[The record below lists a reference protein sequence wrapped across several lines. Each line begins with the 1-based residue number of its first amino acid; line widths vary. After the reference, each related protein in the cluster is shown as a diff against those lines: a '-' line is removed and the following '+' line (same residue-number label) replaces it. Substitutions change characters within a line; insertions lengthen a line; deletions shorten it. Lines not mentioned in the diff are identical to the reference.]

1 MWNLQSRHLYLCVG
15 IRADMSTFLPA
26 VLRGGVDIVQLREKY
41 ADRETQRV
49 AALEM
54 RAICQEFNVPFIM
67 NDDAEL
73 ALEVAA
79 DGVHVGQDDVS
90 IEHCR
95 NVLGEQAI
103 VGISTHADDEFAAA
117 LPLAVTYRSAGPILA
132 TPTKL
137 ERLPTGVEY
146 ALRSQSLSSDP
157 VFVTGGVD
165 ADALPELLGH
175 GLRHFVVVRA
185 LTQSSDP
192 EASARE
198 LSQLIRSAI

>member
-1 MWNLQSRHLYLCVG
+1 
-15 IRADMSTFLPA
+15 MSTFLPA

-41 ADRETQRV
+41 ADREAQRV

-67 NDDAEL
+67 NDDPEL

-117 LPLAVTYRSAGPILA
+117 LPLAVTYRSAGPIVA

-157 VFVTGGVD
+157 VFVTGGID